1 MNVGMWWV
9 RLAGLLLLPAVW
21 AGEVVPGRYIVSLT
35 HPPDAAG
42 RGSRAADQQ
51 ARVRA
56 LMNRQGIR
64 VNASVTTVA
73 NALIVEMEPV
83 HTSAVLSIPGVKG
96 IEPVEML
103 HVYLDRAASLSQVP
117 QAYEAIGGPSNA
129 GAGVKI
135 AILDT
140 GIDVSHPAFSGESMQ
155 APDGY
160 PQISPESNRSLTNG
174 KVIVVRGYE
183 PGNPSG
189 LDRYGHGTAV
199 AMAAAGAW
207 VWGPRGPIMGVA
219 PKAWIGVY
227 RVSIGSSGSIPS
239 DYVLRA
245 LDDAV
250 SDGMDVINMSFGQVG
265 FAQPSTNI
273 FNEAIAAARAR
284 GVVVVCAAGNSGP
297 DPMTVDWTASL
308 TGVLAVGASDSDRV
322 LFNPSIL
329 LPSGGS
335 VTAMPGSNTYSLLPV
350 QGQLISLTSLDP
362 AGTACTALPEGSLTE
377 QVALIGSGGCSFET
391 KLDHAQAAGALAAV
405 IVNAPEQSALD
416 YWDAGASTLPAWA
429 VSYRDGAT
437 LQAIAGSEE
446 AMITLRAWQAPL
458 NPNVVASFSSRGPT
472 VDFNLK
478 PDLLAVG
485 ARFLTAGQT
494 NNPSGPLYSPTGF
507 LVTAGTSFAAPVV
520 SGAAALLKAARP
532 GLTES
537 DYRSLLVN
545 AASEFSAGA
554 QHAGAGRLN
563 MAASLNSTMTVSPVS
578 LSFGASAGTAEVART
593 LAIKNL
599 GANTEAFTVT
609 VKTRDAVAPVV
620 SNPSFSLEPG
630 GTAQLTFSIPETA
643 LEAGAYQGSIQVES
657 TGSAVP
663 ARVAYWYG
671 VRGQT
676 PVRVSVPAPPSSGRP
691 GDVVVVRF
699 RVQDAAGLPMEQPE
713 PVGVVEQGDGNIDS
727 ILQDP
732 LSPGTWAATVR
743 LGPLP
748 ADNVYRLT
756 AGDASTTVWIRGQ
769 R

>member
-1 MNVGMWWV
+1 M
-9 RLAGLLLLPAVW
+9 PAVW
-21 AGEVVPGRYIVSLT
+21 AGEVVPGRYIVRLT
-35 HPPDAAG
+35 NPPDAG

-56 LMNRQGIR
+56 LMSGQGIR
-64 VNASVTTVA
+64 VSASVTTVA
-73 NALIVEMEPV
+73 NALIVEMEPSQTV
-83 HTSAVLSIPGVKG
+83 AALSIPGVRA

-103 HVYLDRAASLSQVP
+103 HLYLDRAAALSQVP
-117 QAYEAIGGPSNA
+117 QAYETIGGSDNA

-140 GIDVSHPAFSGESMQ
+140 GIDVSHPAFSGESMR

-160 PQISPESNRSLTNG
+160 PQISHESNRSLTNG

-183 PGNPSG
+183 SGDPSG

-207 VWGPRGPIMGVA
+207 VWGPRGPVMGVA

-265 FAQPSTNI
+265 FALPADSV
-273 FNEAIAAARAR
+273 FREAIAAARAR

-308 TGVLAVGASDSDRV
+308 PEVLAVGASDSDRV

-329 LPSGGS
+329 LLSGGS
-335 VTAMPGSNTYSLLPV
+335 VTAMPGSNTYSLPPV
-350 QGQLISLTSLDP
+350 QGQLISLKSLDP

-377 QVALIGSGGCSFET
+377 QVALVVSGGCPFET
-391 KLDHAQAAGALAAV
+391 KLDFAQAAGALAAV
-405 IVNAPEQSALD
+405 IVNAPDQPALSF
-416 YWDAGASTLPAWA
+416 WDAGASTLPAWT
-429 VSYRDGAT
+429 VSYNDGLA

-446 AMITLRAWQAPL
+446 AMVTLRAWQAPL
-458 NPNVVASFSSRGPT
+458 NPNVLASFSGRGPT
-472 VDFNLK
+472 VDFNVK

-485 ARFLTAGQT
+485 SRFLTAGQT
-494 NNPSGPLYSPTGF
+494 NNPAGPLYSPTGF
-507 LVTAGTSFAAPVV
+507 LVTSGTSFSAPVV
-520 SGAAALLKAARP
+520 SGAVALLKAARP
-532 GLTES
+532 GLAES

-545 AASEFSAGA
+545 AASEFAGGA
-554 QHAGAGRLN
+554 QRAGTGRLN
-563 MAASLNSTMTVSPVS
+563 VAASLNSTTTVSPVS
-578 LSFGASAGTAEVART
+578 LSFGASSETTGGART
-593 LAIKNL
+593 LAVKNL

-609 VKTRDAVAPVV
+609 VKTQDAVAPVV

-630 GTAQLTFSIPETA
+630 GTAQVSFSLPEAA

-657 TGSAVP
+657 TGSTVP
-663 ARVAYWYG
+663 ARVVYWLG

-676 PVRVSVPAPPSSGRP
+676 PVRVSVPAAPSAGRP
-691 GDVVVVRF
+691 GDVVILRF
-699 RVQDAAGLPMEQPE
+699 RVQDASGLPMDRPE
-713 PVGVVEQGDGNIDS
+713 PAGVVEQGDGSIDS

-756 AGDASTTVWIRGQ
+756 AGDASTEVWIRG
-769 R
+769 RR